1 MRCAFANLDFLQW
14 MAQHLPVLLQEV
26 VSLLAPRPG
35 ARLLDCTFGGGG
47 HTRALLAAAP
57 GVRVLALDRDP
68 QAAERAVAVR
78 AEFGE
83 RFDFLDGNFADLAR
97 LPATAGAF
105 AGILFDVGVSSFQL
119 DEGARGFSFRVD
131 APLDLRMDPRQ
142 GASAAQWL
150 EQAPRA
156 SVVHAVRDLG
166 EEHNWRRIVDAIIAA
181 RGTGRLRTTAGLVAI
196 IDSVTPARV
205 RHTSPIHPAT
215 RTFQGLRIAVNGELD
230 ALAAALP
237 VAFERLAPDG
247 VLVVISFHSLED
259 RIVKRCFR
267 ELAGRPV
274 DQNDNRA
281 QQARIC
287 RAELLTPRP
296 VTPGAAELT
305 LNPRSRSARL
315 RAVRR
320 LPAPRPA

>member
-1 MRCAFANLDFLQW
+1 MPCAFVNAALLQW

-26 VSLLAPRPG
+26 VTLLAPRPG
-35 ARLLDCTFGGGG
+35 ASLLDCTFGGGG
-47 HTRALLAAAP
+47 HARALLAAAP
-57 GVRVLALDRDP
+57 AVRLLALDRDP
-68 QAAERAVAVR
+68 QAAERAAAVR

-83 RFDFLDGNFADLAR
+83 RFSFADGNFADLAN
-97 LPATAGAF
+97 LPDAAGEF
-105 AGILFDVGVSSFQL
+105 DGILFDIGVSSFQL
-119 DEGARGFSFRVD
+119 DEAARGFSFRND

-142 GASAAQWL
+142 GWSAAQWL
-150 EQAPRA
+150 EAAPREA
-156 SVVHAVRDLG
+156 LVRAVRDLG
-166 EEHNWRRIVDAIIAA
+166 EENNWRRIVDAILAA
-181 RGTGRLRTTAGLVAI
+181 RGTGRLATTHGLVSV

-230 ALAAALP
+230 ALTAALP
-237 VAFERLAPDG
+237 VAFERLAPQG
-247 VLVVISFHSLED
+247 VLAVISFHSLED
-259 RIVKRCFR
+259 RIVKRFFR

-274 DQNDNRA
+274 DENDHRA
-281 QQARIC
+281 QQSRIC

-296 VTPGAAELT
+296 VTPGPAEVS

-320 LPAPRPA
+320 LSEPRAA